1 MCNRTNKTFTNDKG
15 DSRQFER
22 KPVSGNGNKCYARP
36 EEGEILSDSVIKAI
50 LTNVTGLELDL
61 KQ

>member
-1 MCNRTNKTFTNDKG
+1 MLHFKICMCIYVGRSVVVF
-15 DSRQFER
+15 FEILF
-22 KPVSGNGNKCYARP
+22 KPKIIYERP

>member
-1 MCNRTNKTFTNDKG
+1 M
-15 DSRQFER
+15 
-22 KPVSGNGNKCYARP
+22 SGSGNKCYERP